1 MGYPN
6 RLLLDGEQI
15 VLDLRPH
22 WWFFAK
28 HIAAG
33 IPVLALAVFALTLD
47 GDTGTIV
54 GWLALVVLVVWLL
67 WFLVRL
73 ANWLTTH
80 FVLTSERLIFRRGLI
95 SKHGRDVPLGRVN
108 NIDMH
113 QTVFE
118 RVLRAGDLLIES
130 AGETGQQRFTDIRRP
145 EHVQRE
151 INRQVELHDNRE
163 RGNGRGAVG
172 QSAPEQIAALAQ
184 LRDQGLI
191 TEAEFQA
198 KKTDLLGR
206 M

>member
-28 HIAAG
+28 HVAVG
-33 IPVLALAVFALTLD
+33 LPVLVLMGFALTLD
-47 GDTGTIV
+47 GDSGDVVTWIA
-54 GWLALVVLVVWLL
+54 LAILVVWLL
-67 WFLVRL
+67 WAGVRL

-80 FVLTSERLIFRRGLI
+80 FVLTSERLIFRRGLL

-113 QTVFE
+113 QTVWE
-118 RVLRAGDLLIES
+118 RILRAGDLLIES

-163 RGNGRGAVG
+163 RGGG
-172 QSAPEQIAALAQ
+172 QRTAQSGPEQIAALAQ
-184 LRDQGLI
+184 LRDQGVI

>member
-1 MGYPN
+1 MAYPK

-28 HIAAG
+28 HVAAG
-33 IPVLALAVFALTLD
+33 IPVLALMIYALTLD
-47 GDTGTIV
+47 GDTGDVVT
-54 GWLALVVLVVWLL
+54 WLALAVLVVWVL
-67 WFLVRL
+67 WAGIRL

-80 FVLTSERLIFRRGLI
+80 FVLTTERLIYRRGLL

-113 QTVFE
+113 QTVWE
-118 RVLRAGDLLIES
+118 RILRAGDLLIES

-151 INRQVELHDNRE
+151 INRAVELHDNRE
-163 RGNGRGAVG
+163 RGGGRQQFGT
-172 QSAPEQIAALAQ
+172 SPTEQIAALAQ
-184 LRDQGLI
+184 LRDQGVL
-191 TEAEFQA
+191 TEAEFQQ
-198 KKTDLLGR
+198 KKAELLGR